1 MLDTLKTIETPE
13 GIELS
18 LSVAGPLPRILA
30 WLIDG
35 LARFFILY
43 LLMFLLSTLDLF
55 GFGLFM
61 LAAFIAEW
69 FYPVLFEVCMGGQTP
84 GKKALGLRVLC
95 DDGTPVGWSASLLRN
110 LLRVVDFLPMLY
122 GFGLASMVLN
132 RDFKRLGDLAA
143 GTLVVYSGK
152 IRPQPRIGGH
162 SPIPPPAPL
171 TLEEQQAIIAF
182 AERMPAVSEDRA
194 RELAALA
201 GPLAPAGEEISPDH
215 LLGIANWLLGRR

>member
-30 WLIDG
+30 WFIDA
-35 LARFFILY
+35 LVRFIALY
-43 LLMFLLSTLDLF
+43 LLMLLLSTLDLF

-61 LAAFIAEW
+61 ITVFIAEW
-69 FYPVLFEVCMGGQTP
+69 FYPVLFEVYMGGQTP

-95 DDGTPVGWSASLLRN
+95 DNGTPVGWSASLLRN

-122 GFGLASMVLN
+122 GFGLASILLN

-143 GTLVVYSGK
+143 GTLVIYIEK
-152 IRPQPRIGGH
+152 AKEHPQIAEHKPV
-162 SPIPPPAPL
+162 PPPAPL

-182 AERMPAVSEDRA
+182 AERIPAISEDRA
-194 RELAALA
+194 RELASLA
-201 GPLAPAGEEISPDH
+201 GPLAPPEETVSTDH
-215 LLGIANWLLGRR
+215 LMRIANWLLGRR